1 MARKAS
7 AKTKEIKKME
17 AKRKKAKLGTGTR
30 FDILTE
36 EIAKKGNVKNPAAV
50 AASIGR
56 KKYGSKKMAA
66 MAAKGR
72 KKKK

>member
-7 AKTKEIKKME
+7 AKTKELKKME
-17 AKRKKAKLGTGTR
+17 TKRKKAKLGTGKR

-36 EIAKKGNVKNPAAV
+36 EIAKKGGVKNPAAV

-56 KKYGSKKMAA
+56 KKLGTKKMAA